1 MTETVPIEQF
11 APRIEKILSKLA
23 EKSAK
28 RVGKKA
34 TDMPRRFLKAA
45 LAFYPSVL
53 RVRTGRLRKS
63 FTPFGRITKK
73 KYELGLR
80 SRVDYATVQHWGF
93 HGMVNIKAHLRKVGF
108 RSSKTGRRL
117 KRRGKMGVEQ
127 LARVRAHTREMD
139 IKPKYFF
146 RDPMKVEA
154 NKVIGELK
162 KEIGF

>member
-28 RVGKKA
+28 HVGKKA
-34 TDMPRRFLKAA
+34 ADMPRRFLKAA

-63 FTPFGRITKK
+63 FEPFGRISQN

-80 SRVDYATVQHWGF
+80 SKVEYAKIQHWGGRTPA
-93 HGMVNIKAHLRKVGF
+93 HEIRPKHKKALFWPGAKHPVKSVQHPG
-108 RSSKTGRRL
+108 S
-117 KRRGKMGVEQ
+117 
-127 LARVRAHTREMD
+127 D
-139 IKPKYFF
+139 IKPTYFF

>member
-1 MTETVPIEQF
+1 MATVPIEQF
-11 APRIEKILSKLA
+11 APAIEKILKDLA
-23 EKSAK
+23 KKSAK
-28 RVGKKA
+28 RVGKKTA
-34 TDMPRRFLKAA
+34 DMPRRFLKAA

-63 FTPFGRITKK
+63 FEPFGRTSRN

-80 SRVDYATVQHWGF
+80 SRVDYAMIQHWGF
-93 HGMVNIKAHLRKVGF
+93 HGTVGVKAHLRKGH
-108 RSSKTGRRL
+108 
-117 KRRGKMGVEQ
+117 
-127 LARVRAHTREMD
+127 RVRAHTREMD